1 MAATVYILGAL
12 VTLLCGVLLIRGY
25 QRAGKRLLLWSGI
38 CFFGLSLSN
47 FLVFL
52 DLNILPPKIDLFPWR
67 LLTAAI
73 AMLILLYGLI
83 WERDQ

>member
-12 VTLLCGVLLIRGY
+12 ATLLCGVLLIRGY
-25 QRAGKRLLLWSGI
+25 RRAGKRLLLWSGV

-52 DLNILPPKIDLFPWR
+52 DLSILPASIDLFLWR